1 MFRGLTL
8 LQYQEHLLWYS
19 AYLLQS
25 IKENYSMRTG
35 RPRLTILT
43 RILGTFDLNIY
54 AFIKML

>member
-19 AYLLQS
+19 AYLPQS

-35 RPRLTILT
+35 RPRLTILHQNT
-43 RILGTFDLNIY
+43 RYI
-54 AFIKML
+54 